1 MGENAGS
8 ERLLVVGPQTIALF
22 DDSTIDNYPAITQQL
37 PSNYSI
43 ISSLIR

>member
-8 ERLLVVGPQTIALF
+8 EQLLVVGPQTIALF

-37 PSNYSI
+37 LNYFFTYSI
-43 ISSLIR
+43 S